1 MYSGWSNLMV
11 LFFSRL
17 AAVSALLIK
26 AGFTAVILLN
36 LLHAQAAASEAVDL
50 FTVAVEVDSETR
62 SERAAASKTAL
73 KILLARV
80 TGDKQATRR
89 YPLLASSLGKADRY
103 IVSFSYERKSM
114 VANLPFANDYS
125 SQAINAHSQELMQ
138 LKLVFQADAIM
149 SLLREAG
156 APYWQANRPGVLVW
170 LAAQSGG
177 SKVLVNADAFPHQYA
192 ELARIA
198 KARGIPLIQ
207 PLLDL
212 EEMGRIDASDV
223 WNTAFETI
231 NRASRR
237 YDNGVSLVGKLSQ
250 ASDKSWLGQ
259 WTLVYR
265 GQRQVLPF
273 KGQSLAAYFAQGAD
287 MAADAM
293 AADYAVAANQQQ
305 QFGNILTIEVSGVTQ
320 HGDYVSL
327 TEYLRK
333 IPALKRLQ
341 LSRIEGERC
350 YFTVDTADDI
360 SNIRSLIQLDKR
372 LKPQASA
379 NSIYSSPSVSS
390 SSLRYIWQMDR

>member
-26 AGFTAVILLN
+26 AGFTAVVLLN

>member
-293 AADYAVAANQQQ
+293 AADYAVAANQQP

>member
-1 MYSGWSNLMV
+1 MV
-11 LFFSRL
+11 LFFNRL
-17 AAVSALLIK
+17 AAISTSLINT
-26 AGFTAVILLN
+26 AFTAVVLLN

-62 SERAAASKTAL
+62 NERAAASKEAL
-73 KILLARV
+73 KTLLARV

-89 YPLLASSLGKADRY
+89 YPLLANSLGKADRY
-103 IVSFSYERKSM
+103 IVSFSYERKAI
-114 VANLPFANDYS
+114 VANLPFANDYNSS
-125 SQAINAHSQELMQ
+125 SQAIKANTQQ
-138 LKLVFQADAIM
+138 LLQLNLVFQADAIM

-177 SKVLVNADAFPHQYA
+177 NKVLVNADAFPHQYA

-198 KARGIPLIQ
+198 KGRGIPLIQ

-212 EEMGRIDASDV
+212 EEMGRIDAGDV
-223 WNTAFETI
+223 WNNSFEAI

-259 WTLVYR
+259 WTLLYR

-273 KGQSLAAYFAQGAD
+273 KGQSLAAYFAQGTD

-305 QFGNILTIEVSGVTQ
+305 QFGNILTIEVSGVSQ

-327 TEYLRK
+327 TEYLRQ

-390 SSLRYIWQMDR
+390 SSLRYIWQTER